1 MKEKQQLTLLRKGHK
16 STLED
21 IYKSNKAAFSNYAL
35 KFSISN
41 DEILDIYQDAII
53 ALFENAID
61 GKMEDL
67 NCTIKTYLF
76 SIGKNMIYQSFK
88 NKNKSL
94 LLNQD
99 IAQDDFN
106 EAISVFDE
114 ELNDYQLKLQ
124 KGFRLLGNQ
133 CKKILTL
140 FYYNGFTLDEITEKL
155 EYTKKDVLKSQKSR
169 CISKLK
175 SILKVNG

>member
-1 MKEKQQLTLLRKGHK
+1 MKEKQLIALLKKGQK
-16 STLED
+16 STLEE
-21 IYKSNKAAFSNYAL
+21 IYKSNKAAFNNYAM

-61 GKMEDL
+61 GKMDGL

-94 LLNQD
+94 LINQD
-99 IAQDDFN
+99 IAQDDYN
-106 EAISVFDE
+106 ETISVFDE
-114 ELNDYQLKLQ
+114 ELNEYQLKLQ
-124 KGFRLLGNQ
+124 IGFRELGKQ

-140 FYYNGFTLDEITEKL
+140 FYYNGYTLDEITETL
-155 EYTKKDVLKSQKSR
+155 NYAKKDVVKSQKSR
-169 CISKLK
+169 CVQQLK
-175 SILKVNG
+175 SIINNK